1 MTGYEGLVYGLDENE
16 YHSLPGVSSTGAKKL
31 LRSPAHYKHYT
42 EHPHETKDEFDLG
55 SAVHSKVLGVGAAIA
70 IYPDGTGPES
80 FEYEGRELRD
90 VLAKNGAVSTKAAA
104 AFAVDARSKG
114 LIPVKRVVG
123 RVVDRMVESVL
134 SNQTARALFEGGHPE
149 VSMFAT
155 DPVTSVDMRGR
166 LDYLGKRITDLK
178 TTAGEAS
185 ESGFARQVFSLG
197 YEVQYGWYSH
207 LYELITGE
215 TPPWLF
221 VVVETAAPYL
231 ANIHVLSEDAQR
243 IGKAKARAARELYAR
258 CRDLGAWPGYSNRN
272 GGPIGVL
279 EVPQWSIYDYI
290 DNYSDQAAVA

>member
-1 MTGYEGLVYGLDENE
+1 VTDYQGLVYGLDENE

-31 LRSPAHYKHYT
+31 LRSPAHYRYYT
-42 EHPHETKDEFDLG
+42 ENPHETKAEFDLG
-55 SAVHSKVLGVGAAIA
+55 SAVHTKVLGVGAAIA

-80 FEYEGRELRD
+80 FEFEGVEMRD

-104 AFAVDARSKG
+104 AFAEDARGKG

-123 RVVDRMVESVL
+123 RVVDKMVDSVL
-134 SNQTARALFEGGHPE
+134 SNQTARALFEGGQPE

-155 DPVTSVDMRGR
+155 DPDTKVDMRGR

-185 ESGFARQVFSLG
+185 EGGFARQVFSLG
-197 YEVQYGWYSH
+197 YEVQFGWYSH

-221 VVVETAAPYL
+221 VVVENTAPYL
-231 ANIHVLSEDAQR
+231 TGIHVLSEDAQR
-243 IGKAKARAARELYAR
+243 IGRDKARLARERYAR
-258 CRDLGAWPGYSNRN
+258 CRDTNQWGGYTTRN
-272 GGPIGVL
+272 GGPVGVL
-279 EVPQWSIYDYI
+279 DVPMYAIYDYQ
-290 DNYSDQAAVA
+290 DNVEGKAA